1 MSIHAKASRSSR
13 VTTVSLGTSPRS
25 VVMTRA
31 PGTSAV
37 ARPKAFAYASFPRK
51 YRPLRKLNTS
61 PSGAPL
67 VASRRASANSA
78 FGLSRTFARRP
89 SQRAGE
95 RRNACFKTCPARS
108 LDPTSVALTATIYN
122 FDIQLSDVDRGVY
135 ETLSIRAARQPSE
148 TEEYL
153 ATRVLAY
160 CLEYTE
166 GIAFTK
172 GLAEPDVPAV
182 EVRDLTGALKSWIE
196 VGTPDADRLHKASK
210 ASPRVAV
217 YTFKDPLNLARQ
229 FEGTRIHRV
238 EALELYAFDPGFI
251 AEFVA
256 RLERR
261 TAFDLAVT
269 ERHLYL
275 TIAGDTL
282 ASELKLVA
290 QPERRPT

>member
-1 MSIHAKASRSSR
+1 
-13 VTTVSLGTSPRS
+13 
-25 VVMTRA
+25 
-31 PGTSAV
+31 
-37 ARPKAFAYASFPRK
+37 
-51 YRPLRKLNTS
+51 
-61 PSGAPL
+61 
-67 VASRRASANSA
+67 
-78 FGLSRTFARRP
+78 
-89 SQRAGE
+89 
-95 RRNACFKTCPARS
+95 
-108 LDPTSVALTATIYN
+108 VALTATIYN
-122 FDIQLSDVDRGVY
+122 FDVQLSDVDRGVY

-210 ASPRVAV
+210 ASPRVVV
-217 YTFKDPLNLARQ
+217 YTFKDPLNLVRQ
-229 FEGTRIHRV
+229 FEGTRIHR
-238 EALELYAFDPGFI
+238 ADAIELYAFDPSFI
-251 AEFVA
+251 ADFVE

-261 TAFDLAVT
+261 TSFELAVT

-275 TIAGDTL
+275 TIGGATL
-282 ASELKLVA
+282 ESAVKPV
-290 QPERRPT
+290 QPAERRSM